1 MISPG
6 YQCAQISCVSTA
18 GLVIKSSDYGSS
30 VNDAEGLRSRIRTL
44 EFQLQDRLA
53 AEKLDREMER
63 AEYEAQLAAKEAQN
77 LQYREQYAQEKFEL
91 EQRFKHVEL
100 ERQKLLNHVLLNHG
114 YPTPSYASQLEV
126 SNPQESWYEGSRH
139 HLDTISDIS
148 HCPDGLLYNSQNHAT
163 LSLAALDL
171 VCMNEV
177 PKSPL
182 IPTPR
187 TPTPSNPT
195 PTTP

>member
-18 GLVIKSSDYGSS
+18 GLVIKSSNYGSR

-77 LQYREQYAQEKFEL
+77 LQYREQDAQEKFEL
-91 EQRFKHVEL
+91 EQRFKHVVL

-114 YPTPSYASQLEV
+114 YPTPLYASQLEV
-126 SNPQESWYEGSRH
+126 SNPQEPWYEGSRH

-148 HCPDGLLYNSQNHAT
+148 HCPDGFLYNSQNHAT

-187 TPTPSNPT
+187 TPTP
-195 PTTP
+195 TTP

>member
-18 GLVIKSSDYGSS
+18 GLVIESSDYGSS

-44 EFQLQDRLA
+44 EFQFQDRLA

-91 EQRFKHVEL
+91 EQRFKHLEL
-100 ERQKLLNHVLLNHG
+100 ERQKLLNHVLHNHG

-148 HCPDGLLYNSQNHAT
+148 HCPDGLYNSQNHAT
-163 LSLAALDL
+163 LSFAALDL

-187 TPTPSNPT
+187 TPTPSTPT